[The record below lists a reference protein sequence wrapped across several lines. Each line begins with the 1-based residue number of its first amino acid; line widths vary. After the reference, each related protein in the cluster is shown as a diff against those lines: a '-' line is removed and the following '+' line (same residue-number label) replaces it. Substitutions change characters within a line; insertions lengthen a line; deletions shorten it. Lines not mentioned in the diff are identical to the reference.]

1 MGMVKTSRQFTPAEY
16 YRLEQGATYKSDF
29 YKGEIFATAGGSEAH
44 SLICANLIREL
55 GTALKG
61 RPCAVYDP
69 NMRLLVKASGL
80 RTYPD
85 ASVYCALRELDP
97 EDPSGQTLTN
107 PTVLF
112 EVLSPTT
119 ESYDRG
125 LKASDYRRIESLKT
139 LVLVSQD
146 LPRVEAYFR
155 QADGMWGLRE
165 LEGLDQVLTLADINV
180 RLPLAEVFDR
190 IDFSR
195 REGTT
200 ITGSPDSR

>member
-1 MGMVKTSRQFTPAEY
+1 MGIVRPSRRFTPAEY
-16 YRLEQGATYKSDF
+16 YRLEEEATYKSDF
-29 YKGEIFATAGGSEAH
+29 YNGEIFAMAGGSEAH
-44 SLICANLIREL
+44 SLICVNLAGEL
-55 GTALKG
+55 RNALKG
-61 RPCAVYDP
+61 KPCAVYDP
-69 NMRLLVKASGL
+69 NMRLLVKATGL

-85 ASVYCALRELDP
+85 ASVYCAPRDIDP

-112 EVLSPTT
+112 EVLSPST

-125 LKASDYRRIESLKT
+125 LKASHYRRINSLKA

-165 LEGLDQVLTLADINV
+165 LEGLDQVLHLAEIDA

-190 IDFSR
+190 IDFSQTKDATTVR
-195 REGTT
+195 R
-200 ITGSPDSR
+200 PDPR